1 MIRCRMPLHLSTFHT
16 EGRGDEGTDSYR
28 MFFTADGT
36 DISPWHDVPL
46 TNTPSTYNFLSEIP
60 KMSKKKMEVATK
72 EAQNPIAQDI
82 KKGVLRE

>member
-1 MIRCRMPLHLSTFHT
+1 
-16 EGRGDEGTDSYR
+16 

-60 KMSKKKMEVATK
+60 TMSKKKMEVATK